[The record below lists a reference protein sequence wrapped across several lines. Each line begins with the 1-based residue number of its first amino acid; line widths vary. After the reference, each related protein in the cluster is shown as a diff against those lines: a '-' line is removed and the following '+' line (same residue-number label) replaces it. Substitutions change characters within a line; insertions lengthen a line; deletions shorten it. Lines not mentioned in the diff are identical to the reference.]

1 LRLSDNSVSY
11 QTALVFSRIL
21 AFLTLSTYYNQVK
34 SLKSYENT
42 TLKKLSHNFLSYGT
56 ASLAYLNL
64 KAQSPSN
71 KNTGTYIGILERL
84 LIFICIVSGFYEG
97 IGYLLAAKSIFRF
110 GDLTKAGHRS
120 MTEYVL
126 IGTLLSF
133 TSAILWSLLYLY
145 LRKNLTNLDILI
157 N

>member
-56 ASLAYLNL
+56 AS
-64 KAQSPSN
+64 
-71 KNTGTYIGILERL
+71 I
-84 LIFICIVSGFYEG
+84 GFYTLCFAP
-97 IGYLLAAKSIFRF
+97 IIFNVQV
-110 GDLTKAGHRS
+110 GEDPV
-120 MTEYVL
+120 YQP
-126 IGTLLSF
+126 
-133 TSAILWSLLYLY
+133 
-145 LRKNLTNLDILI
+145 
-157 N
+157 